1 MHPKEAKKQ
10 RLGTGYLT
18 HGILENSHIFSDV
31 NLDDNKAFQRF
42 LEEPDKLH
50 FLLYPAEDAWFID
63 SPPKENDVN
72 GDANRDN
79 DDLESFKNKTIV
91 LHLLDATWPCAKK
104 MMRVSHTLQ
113 QMKKVSF
120 RRNYESRF
128 LIKHQPHEACLSTIE
143 TVYHCLQGLKEKG
156 LEPHIENKH
165 HNLLDTLDE
174 LVAFQLK
181 CELDPNIPST
191 RGHKPKGGDRLEKG
205 SLKKARI
212 RPKKNRLFYWDVE
225 RSPVGRKET
234 KEN

>member
-18 HGILENSHIFSDV
+18 HGILENSRIFSDV
-31 NLDDNKAFQRF
+31 NLDDNRAFQRF
-42 LEEPDKLH
+42 LEESDKHHL
-50 FLLYPAEDAWFID
+50 LLYPAEDAWSID
-63 SPPKENDVN
+63 SPLEEDDATIDKETLDSLK
-72 GDANRDN
+72 G
-79 DDLESFKNKTIV
+79 KTIV

-104 MMRVSHTLQ
+104 MMRVSQTLQ

-120 RRNYESRF
+120 SRNYESRF

-143 TVYHCLQGLKEKG
+143 TVYHCLQALKEKG

-234 KEN
+234 